1 MRRKMELNAMKIN
14 DNNFAGFKQDK
25 KKRKPFK
32 KAIET
37 NK

>member
-1 MRRKMELNAMKIN
+1 MRRKIKLNDMKFN
-14 DNNFAGFKQDK
+14 HNNFGVYLRQ

-37 NK
+37 DK